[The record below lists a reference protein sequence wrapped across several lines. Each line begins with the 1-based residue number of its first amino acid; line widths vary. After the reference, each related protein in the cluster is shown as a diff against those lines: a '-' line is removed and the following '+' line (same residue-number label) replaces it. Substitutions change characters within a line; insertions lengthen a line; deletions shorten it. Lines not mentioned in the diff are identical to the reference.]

1 MTCEAE
7 LMSVR
12 CLLVDDSHDFLKT
25 ARKVLESGGITV
37 VGHASSSAEALLQA
51 SETSPDVVLVDISL
65 GSESGFDLARR
76 LTTAPETRRSAVILI
91 STHSEEDFTDL
102 IAASAAIGFLPK
114 WKLSAGA
121 VEDLLGRGRTV
132 RKERK

>member
-1 MTCEAE
+1 
-7 LMSVR
+7 MSVR

-132 RKERK
+132 RKKRK

>member
-1 MTCEAE
+1 
-7 LMSVR
+7 MSVR
-12 CLLVDDSHDFLKT
+12 CLLVDDSHDFLET

-132 RKERK
+132 RKKRK

>member
-1 MTCEAE
+1 
-7 LMSVR
+7 MSVR
-12 CLLVDDSHDFLKT
+12 CLLVDDSHDFLET

>member
-1 MTCEAE
+1 MTCEAS

-12 CLLVDDSHDFLKT
+12 CLLVDDSHEFLET
-25 ARKVLESGGITV
+25 AHKVLESGGITV

-91 STHSEEDFTDL
+91 STHGEEEFTDL

-121 VEDLLGRGRTV
+121 IEDLLGRGGTAT
-132 RKERK
+132 K